1 MASISDI
8 ILRNSRGGVLSLK
21 SADVANMFAQSAL
34 DWLLIDMSGGAWAVA
49 DVAHM
54 VQVVGGRKPILVRL
68 NVPETT
74 LLHGVLNAGVD
85 GVIIPDLVSVTSV
98 EQALAQCLYPP
109 EGVRPV
115 SFAQSLQQAKNLS
128 GLNDDVSIILELS
141 SFNAVQ
147 ALPAWADIAG
157 IDGLWLAPE
166 KIGQSTE
173 PLLAINSANLQTIIE
188 QAQAMAKELDLPLGG
203 YAPHLLA
210 FDLDFEA
217 VVSDVA
223 LLQQGLAEAVPQ
235 QGPNNLSAR
244 DDVLTSQPA
253 NKGWLGR
260 FLSAK
265 D

>member
-1 MASISDI
+1 MPTISDI
-8 ILRNSRGGVLSLK
+8 LLRNSQGGILSLK
-21 SADVANMFAQSAL
+21 SADVAHMFAQSTL
-34 DWLLIDMSGGAWAVA
+34 DWLLIDMSCGTWAVA

-54 VQVVGGRKPILVRL
+54 VQVVGGRKPVLARL
-68 NVPETT
+68 NVPDTT

-85 GVIIPDLVSVTSV
+85 GVIIPDLVSVASV
-98 EQALAQCLYPP
+98 EQAVAQCLYPP
-109 EGVRPV
+109 EGMRPL
-115 SFAQSLQQAKNLS
+115 SFAQSLQQPEKLS

-141 SFNAVQ
+141 SFNALQ

-166 KIGQSTE
+166 KISQSTD
-173 PLLAINSANLQTIIE
+173 PILGINSVTLQNLIE
-188 QAQAMAKELDLPLGG
+188 QAQIAAKALDLPLGG

-217 VVSDVA
+217 VASDVA
-223 LLQQGLAEAVPQ
+223 LLQQGLAEALPQ
-235 QGPNNLSAR
+235 QAPNNLSAR
-244 DDVLTSQPA
+244 DDVPNSHTT
-253 NKGWLGR
+253 NKGWFGR